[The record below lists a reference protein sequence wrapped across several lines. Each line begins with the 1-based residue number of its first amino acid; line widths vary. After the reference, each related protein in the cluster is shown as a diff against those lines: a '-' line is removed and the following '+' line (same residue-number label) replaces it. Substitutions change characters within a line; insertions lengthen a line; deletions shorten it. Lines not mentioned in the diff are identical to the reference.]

1 VEPIPI
7 PGWEHL
13 NVGIGAVDPVKFQE
27 VMRLNYERI
36 HQFPQYGVAQHLL
49 SHMMNPQIAV
59 PLVQPGPVWK
69 PPQAAQSYGG
79 NSGENGTGNGQTQ
92 ATSTTTSGGYSAA
105 AAVEQYREWYPTQ
118 SSGKESPGESP
129 IKRKQGHARQ
139 EEEEDAVVLLC
150 NHD

>member
-1 VEPIPI
+1 MFSSMIIPSGYSPIPI

-13 NVGIGAVDPVKFQE
+13 NVGIGAVDPVRFQE

-59 PLVQPGPVWK
+59 PLVQPDPVWK

-105 AAVEQYREWYPTQ
+105 AAVEQYREWYPT
-118 SSGKESPGESP
+118 
-129 IKRKQGHARQ
+129 
-139 EEEEDAVVLLC
+139 
-150 NHD
+150 